1 MSPECM
7 QLVNSTKELV
17 QQLINHPLYSSLKSK
32 QSLQKFMEHHVY
44 AVWDFMSLLKR
55 LQIDLTCVTLPW
67 VPRSNN
73 TNIIYLIN
81 AIVVGE

>member
-1 MSPECM
+1 M
-7 QLVNSTKELV
+7 Q
-17 QQLINHPLYSSLKSK
+17 NHV
-32 QSLQKFMEHHVY
+32 F